1 LLIQHIIKRPDTQ
14 EMSMPSSSQRALLQP
29 RQPGA
34 ERKNDGCGW
43 TPASS
48 GCYNSSASR
57 GISCIHQEGE
67 DTMTV
72 AETFETMQSIF
83 NPAAAAGMNK
93 TIQWNISGDEAG
105 KWAFKIADQKC
116 ELIPGGVEK
125 PDLTMS
131 MSDKDWLAIAEGKLD
146 PMNAFMTGK
155 VKTAGD
161 VMLAMRIANIFPVK
175 R

>member
-1 LLIQHIIKRPDTQ
+1 
-14 EMSMPSSSQRALLQP
+14 
-29 RQPGA
+29 
-34 ERKNDGCGW
+34 
-43 TPASS
+43 
-48 GCYNSSASR
+48 
-57 GISCIHQEGE
+57 
-67 DTMTV
+67 MTV

>member
-1 LLIQHIIKRPDTQ
+1 
-14 EMSMPSSSQRALLQP
+14 
-29 RQPGA
+29 
-34 ERKNDGCGW
+34 
-43 TPASS
+43 
-48 GCYNSSASR
+48 
-57 GISCIHQEGE
+57 
-67 DTMTV
+67 MTV

-105 KWAFKIADQKC
+105 KWAFKIADQQC
-116 ELIPGGVEK
+116 ELIEGGVEK

-131 MSDKDWLAIAEGKLD
+131 MTDKDWLAIAEGKLD